1 MAAQDCINAV
11 KEVLGEDS
19 TDSRLEEIFD
29 LLDRRSKAK
38 LRDDPS
44 LTQEQAVAS
53 AAQMLASEKKLAALI
68 ELRNEAINKARA
80 AVREDFYKQLEAK
93 GIKRSAAI
101 RALTVGREGPWQGAG
116 RSVDAVKHAIEAELA
131 GPMVVELERAG
142 LLDAAV
148 MKDPDFERSVAREM
162 AIVNGAKNV
171 QPTGDLN
178 AQALAKILAKYTE
191 NARVMQNKAG
201 AYIRKIDGYV
211 ARQSHDQLKI
221 ASAGFEEWKAK
232 IQPLLD
238 ERTFDD
244 AFDRD
249 KFLQGAYSNLASGD
263 HMKASGG
270 SDWMGG
276 FKGPGNLAKK
286 ISSERVLIFK
296 GPDEWLQYNNEFG
309 RASLYESVLDSIGF
323 AARNTAL
330 MRTFG
335 TNPEYAF
342 KADLERAV
350 AAAKKAGDIKEINA
364 LNSALVQA
372 EFDQISGGVLQHG
385 NPTAAQVNGAIRSVI
400 SMAKLGGVV
409 LSSIPDIAIRASV
422 LRHNGVNLF
431 QAYGNSLESLVTGFR
446 GSERRQVADLIGAGI
461 DGILGGVYE
470 RFHATDSVPGSFTK
484 LSNIFFK
491 ATGLTW
497 WTDAMSRG
505 VGLMLSRNMADQ
517 LAAGKAYVELDPLHR
532 TTLGRYGI
540 DGRAWAAL
548 QKAEKFE
555 AEGRAYMTPDA
566 VGRLPDEAIRAYMGK
581 ADASARAVDEARA
594 NLQTSLSAYYTGQ
607 VREALTFAGAR
618 EKALTTFGSSAGTP
632 LGEAVRYIMQF
643 KQFPITYLVKHL
655 GRELN
660 RGETVNGAGL
670 AHLIVATTALGYVS
684 MTAKEYVK
692 GRNPREP
699 EDAAG
704 WAKLAMAAMQ
714 QGGGFGIYGD
724 FLFGEAN
731 RFGGGFISTLAGPA
745 AGLLEQYVGVLQA
758 ARDGEDV
765 GAKALRAA
773 VGSTPFI
780 NIFYARTALDHM
792 VLYGAMEALN
802 PGYLRRYERQI
813 EKDYNQTWWLPPSEA
828 VQ

>member
-11 KEVLGEDS
+11 KDVLGEDS

-53 AAQMLASEKKLAALI
+53 AAQTLASEKKLAALI

-162 AIVNGAKNV
+162 AIVNGAKDV
-171 QPTGDLN
+171 QPTGDLS

-211 ARQSHDQLKI
+211 TRQSHDQLKI
-221 ASAGFEEWKAK
+221 ARAGFEEWKAK

-249 KFLQGAYSNLASGD
+249 KFLKGAYANLASGD

-309 RASLYESVLDSIGF
+309 RASLYESVLDNIGF

-505 VGLMLSRNMADQ
+505 VGLMLSRNMADR

-540 DGRAWAAL
+540 DERAWAAL

-555 AEGRAYMTPDA
+555 AEGRAYLTPDA

-643 KQFPITYLVKHL
+643 KGFPITYLVKHL

-731 RFGGGFISTLAGPA
+731 RFGGGLISTLAGPA

>member
-1 MAAQDCINAV
+1 MAAQDCIDAV
-11 KEVLGEDS
+11 KAALGEDG
-19 TDSRLEEIFD
+19 TEKQLEEIFE
-29 LLDRRSKAK
+29 LLERRSKAK
-38 LRDDPS
+38 MRDDPS
-44 LTQEQAVAS
+44 LSREQAMIS
-53 AAQMLASEKKLAALI
+53 AAQNLASEKKLAALI
-68 ELRNEAINKARA
+68 ERRNEAINKART

-93 GIKRSAAI
+93 GVKRSEAI

-116 RSVDAVKHAIEAELA
+116 RSVDAVKHALESELV

-142 LLDAAV
+142 LLDVAV
-148 MKDPDFERSVAREM
+148 MKDPDFERNVAREM
-162 AIVNGAKNV
+162 AIANGAKNV
-171 QPTGDLN
+171 QPTGDAN
-178 AQALAKILAKYTE
+178 AQALAKIFVKYTE
-191 NARVMQNKAG
+191 NGRAMQNKAG
-201 AYIRKIDGYV
+201 AFIRKLEGYV
-211 ARQSHDQLKI
+211 ARQSHDQVKI
-221 ASAGFEEWKAK
+221 ARAGFEAWKAK
-232 IQPLLD
+232 ILPLLD

-249 KFLQGAYSNLASGD
+249 AFLQRTYANLASGD
-263 HMKASGG
+263 HTKASGG
-270 SDWMGG
+270 SDWLGG

-286 ISSERVLIFK
+286 ISAERVLLFK

-309 RASLYESVLDSIGF
+309 RASLYEAVLDGLGF

-350 AAAKKAGDIKEINA
+350 KAAKKAGDIKEVNA
-364 LNSALVQA
+364 LNGALVQA

-385 NPTAAQVNGAIRSVI
+385 SASAAQINGAIRSVI

-422 LRHNGVNLF
+422 LRHNGVSLF
-431 QAYGNSLESLVTGFR
+431 EAYGNSLDSLVSNFR
-446 GSERRQVADLIGAGI
+446 GTERRQVADLLGAGI

-470 RFHATDSVPGSFTK
+470 RFHATDSLPGTFNRMT
-484 LSNIFFK
+484 NVFFK

-517 LAAGKAYVELDPLHR
+517 IAAGKTFAQLDPLHR

-540 DGRAWAAL
+540 DERAWAAL
-548 QKAEKFE
+548 QKAEMFD
-555 AEGRAYMTPDA
+555 ADGRNFLTPDA
-566 VGRLPDEAIRAYMGK
+566 VGRLPDSVIRQYLGK
-581 ADASARAVDEARA
+581 ADASARAVDEART
-594 NLQTSLSAYYTGQ
+594 NLQTSLSAYYTDQ
-607 VREALTFAGAR
+607 VRESMTFAGAR
-618 EKALTTFGSSAGTP
+618 EKALATFGSSAGTP
-632 LGEAVRYIMQF
+632 LGEAVRYVMQF
-643 KQFPITYLVKHL
+643 KQFPITYIVKHL

-670 AHLIVATTALGYVS
+670 AHLIVATSALGYVA
-684 MTAKEYVK
+684 MTAKEYAK
-692 GRNPREP
+692 GRNPRQP

-704 WAKLAMAAMQ
+704 WAKVAMAAMQ
-714 QGGGFGIYGD
+714 QGGGLGIYGD

-731 RFGGGFISTLAGPA
+731 RFGGGIVGTLAGPA

-773 VGSTPFI
+773 TGSTPFL
-780 NIFYARTALDHM
+780 NIFYARIALDHM
-792 VLYGAMEALN
+792 ILYSAMESLN

-813 EKDYNQTWWLPPSEA
+813 ERDYDQTWWLPPSEA
-828 VQ
+828 AR